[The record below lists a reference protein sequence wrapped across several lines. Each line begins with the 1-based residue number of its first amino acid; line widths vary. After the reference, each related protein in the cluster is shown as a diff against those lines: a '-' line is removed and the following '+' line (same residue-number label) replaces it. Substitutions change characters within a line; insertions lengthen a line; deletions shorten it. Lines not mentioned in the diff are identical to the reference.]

1 MKFLTFK
8 WHGNELVRN
17 WYSYSAL
24 KRFTWHHGGLGPF
37 NYYSKMIEI
46 GVIETAHLK
55 WIRLVSHREKMKR
68 HKHLLDFLFCF
79 VILLFCFFHF
89 FGSTSSSAFVTPPPL
104 SPLPS
109 TTHLWTFF
117 YRAEYLTNITEIETE
132 GVEDE
137 TNNLWVE
144 SYYVSTSNSTEG
156 NSFVNYTEDGKTK
169 IVSRWLL

>member
-1 MKFLTFK
+1 MKFLTFE

-46 GVIETAHLK
+46 GVVETAHLK

-89 FGSTSSSAFVTPPPL
+89 FGSTSSSAFVTPPP
-104 SPLPS
+104 PLPPPINHSPMNLFFIEQNTWQISLRLKPKESKMKRIICGLKVTTFQRATAQRGILLS
-109 TTHLWTFF
+109 TTLKM
-117 YRAEYLTNITEIETE
+117 EKPKL
-132 GVEDE
+132 
-137 TNNLWVE
+137 
-144 SYYVSTSNSTEG
+144 
-156 NSFVNYTEDGKTK
+156 
-169 IVSRWLL
+169 

>member
-55 WIRLVSHREKMKR
+55 WIRLVSHREKWNGTSTYSIS
-68 HKHLLDFLFCF
+68 CS
-79 VILLFCFFHF
+79 VLLFCFF
-89 FGSTSSSAFVTPPPL
+89 AFSIFLGQLHLVPLSPPPL